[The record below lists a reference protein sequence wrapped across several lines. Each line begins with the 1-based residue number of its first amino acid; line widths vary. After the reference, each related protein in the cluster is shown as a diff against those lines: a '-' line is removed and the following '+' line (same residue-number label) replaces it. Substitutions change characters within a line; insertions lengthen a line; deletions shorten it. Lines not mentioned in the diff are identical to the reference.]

1 MTKLSLWSI
10 GLRSGSR
17 KGYLF
22 RFTLYTLLLFAFAT
36 PLLAQDNISDDEVNE
51 VAKGLYCPVCE
62 STPLDVCPTLACA
75 DWRELIRAKL
85 VQGETPADI
94 YAYFAQQYGDGVL
107 AEPPRSGANLILWL
121 FPIVAIIV
129 GGLYFGR
136 TLRSL
141 KIAGETEA
149 RVASPAPS
157 SQNSKPVRPLD
168 HYITQLEEELKQT

>member
-1 MTKLSLWSI
+1 MKRFYIPGILF
-10 GLRSGSR
+10 
-17 KGYLF
+17 YL
-22 RFTLYTLLLFAFAT
+22 LLLFIFVSPAFA
-36 PLLAQDNISDDEVNE
+36 QENISDDEVNE

-75 DWRELIRAKL
+75 DWRELIRDKL
-85 VQGETPADI
+85 AQGETAQEI

-121 FPIVAIIV
+121 FPVVAIVV

-141 KIAGETEA
+141 K
-149 RVASPAPS
+149 VAEEVTQTAVPTPAFP
-157 SQNSKPVRPLD
+157 QNNAKSAQPLD
-168 HYITQLEEELKQT
+168 HYITQIEKELAQ